1 MARRTDF
8 TKALTYTGQK
18 LKGDVEVTLKI
29 DGVRIL
35 YRDGE
40 LVTRNNKV
48 PPGLYK
54 ACTRGAIEKLK
65 KHGDCE
71 IYLGS
76 FVKSNSPLQRH
87 EPEVGC
93 ITEEHIYPLAELD
106 ERLKYGIWE
115 EVTGEFYEAMQVM
128 LRMAVGAG
136 FEGLVLRANG
146 RWYRMKPK
154 ATADV
159 FITGWFEQKDKH
171 GELKGVLGGFTT
183 NYGRVTA
190 FTDEMREK
198 LWVEPVQ
205 HVGKLMEVEYKELY
219 ASGSFRYAVKFL
231 HFRYDKDVESFDKVN
246 VGNIEF
252 NPHMWEDE

>member
-18 LKGDVEVTLKI
+18 FKGVVGVTLKI

-54 ACTRGAIEKLK
+54 ACTDGAIAKLK
-65 KHGDCE
+65 AYGDCE

-76 FVKSNSPLQRH
+76 FVESNSPLQRH

-93 ITEEHIYPLAELD
+93 ITEEHIYPLVELD
-106 ERLKYGIWE
+106 ERLIVGGCEGDPKQIARFLDWAI
-115 EVTGEFYEAMQVM
+115 EFGY
-128 LRMAVGAG
+128 
-136 FEGLVLRANG
+136 EGLVLRAND
-146 RWYRMKPK
+146 RWYRVKPTS
-154 ATADV
+154 TADV

-190 FTDEMREK
+190 FTDEMRKK
-198 LWVEPVQ
+198 LWVEPEQ
-205 HVGKLMEVEYKELY
+205 YVGRLMEVQYKELY
-219 ASGSFRYAVKFL
+219 DSGSFRYAVKFL
-231 HFRYDKDVESFDKVN
+231 HFRDDKDTESFDVVKHEK
-246 VGNIEF
+246 GE
-252 NPHMWEDE
+252 

>member
-18 LKGDVEVTLKI
+18 LKGEVEVTLKI

-40 LVTRNNKV
+40 LVTRNNKR

-54 ACTRGAIEKLK
+54 ACTIEALAKLMRY
-65 KHGDCE
+65 GDCE
-71 IYLGS
+71 IFLGS
-76 FVKSNSPLQRH
+76 FAESNSPLQRH

-93 ITEEHIYPLAELD
+93 ITEEHIYPLIELD
-106 ERLKYGIWE
+106 KRLAVLCDELEPE
-115 EVTGEFYEAMQVM
+115 EVGY
-128 LRMAVGAG
+128 LLDKAVYLGY
-136 FEGLVLRANG
+136 EGLVLRANG
-146 RWYRMKPK
+146 RWYRVKPK

-171 GELKGVLGGFTT
+171 GELKGCLGGFNT
-183 NYGRVTA
+183 NYGKVTA

-198 LWVEPVQ
+198 LWIEPEQ
-205 HVGKLMEVEYKELY
+205 YVGKLMEVEYKELY
-219 ASGSFRYAVKFL
+219 PSGSFRYAVKFL
-231 HFRYDKDVESFDKVN
+231 HFRDDKDVESFDKV
-246 VGNIEF
+246 VV
-252 NPHMWEDE
+252 